1 MRDFLDEAWVVAGLL
16 AIGALIAGLIVLF
29 ADPACGP
36 DGDSQTAC
44 ADELIDDLT
53 GGR

>member
-1 MRDFLDEAWVVAGLL
+1 MDTIKTVLGLMLVGAVVGVVAVL
-16 AIGALIAGLIVLF
+16 A

-36 DGDSQTAC
+36 DGDSQHEC
-44 ADELIDDLT
+44 AAEVARDLT